1 MTRLQRAEVV
11 CKLVGEMIDGD
22 AYDFIATLKMLKQA
36 YRHWQDSPDYEP
48 HVVSLKEERARIK
61 SRGLAKRRAGRGLK
75 PQRIRES
82 RKRPQTKL
90 RAK

>member
-11 CKLVGEMIDGD
+11 CKLVGMLIEDEKGD
-22 AYDFIATLKMLKQA
+22 LWGFLKALKQA
-36 YRHWQDSPDYEP
+36 YREWQKSPLYEP
-48 HVVSLKEERARIK
+48 QVVSLKEERARIK